1 MGTELPASFEAAWGR
16 GARPSKGPK
25 PGLSLKRIVHAAVD
39 VASAEGLSAVS
50 MSRIASE
57 LGAAPM
63 SLYRYLA
70 AKDELLALMVDAA
83 FETLPSAPVP
93 NEAWRAGL
101 SRWARE
107 HLGVLRR
114 YPWVVRIPITGP
126 PVTPNRVLW
135 FERGL
140 ACLGGTSLSENEKI
154 SVLLL
159 VNGFVR
165 NDALLTSDLRIAAG
179 ATGSAVEI
187 PSYGRLLSGL
197 VDPQRF
203 PALSGAIAA
212 GAFNGPDDPDAEF
225 NFGLGRILDGVTAL
239 LAKAALRDE

>member
-16 GARPSKGPK
+16 GVRPSKGPK

-39 VASAEGLSAVS
+39 VASAEGIASVS

-63 SLYRYLA
+63 SLYRYVA
-70 AKDELLALMVDAA
+70 AKDELLALMIDAA
-83 FETLPSAPVP
+83 FQKLPSAPVP
-93 NEAWRAGL
+93 GEGWRDGL

-114 YPWVVRIPITGP
+114 YPWIVRIPITGP
-126 PVTPNRVLW
+126 PITPNQVAW

-140 ACLGGTSLSENEKI
+140 TCLRETGLSEQQKI

-159 VNGFVR
+159 LNGFVR
-165 NDALLTSDLRIAAG
+165 NDALLTSDLMIAAATTG
-179 ATGSAVEI
+179 AAVEI
-187 PSYGRLLSGL
+187 PSYARLLSRL
-197 VDPQRF
+197 VDPQHF
-203 PALSGAIAA
+203 PSLTEAIAA
-212 GAFNGPDDPDAEF
+212 GAFEGPDDPDAEF
-225 NFGLGRILDGVTAL
+225 NFGLARILDGVAAL
-239 LAKAALRDE
+239 LQED

>member
-16 GARPSKGPK
+16 GVRPSKGPK
-25 PGLSLKRIVHAAVD
+25 PGLSLERIVHAAVD
-39 VASAEGLSAVS
+39 VASAEGLAAVS

-70 AKDELLALMVDAA
+70 AKDELLALMIDAA
-83 FETLPSAPVP
+83 FQTPPSAQVAD
-93 NEAWRAGL
+93 EEWRDGL

-114 YPWVVRIPITGP
+114 YPWIVRIPITGP
-126 PVTPNRVLW
+126 PITPNQVAW

-140 ACLGGTSLSENEKI
+140 TCLRETGLSEQQKI

-165 NDALLTSDLRIAAG
+165 NDALLTSDLKIAAG
-179 ATGSAVEI
+179 ATGAAVEI
-187 PSYGRLLSGL
+187 PSYARLLSRL

-203 PALSGAIAA
+203 PSLTEAIAA
-212 GAFNGPDDPDAEF
+212 RAFEGPDDPDAEF
-225 NFGLGRILDGVTAL
+225 NFGLARILDGV
-239 LAKAALRDE
+239 AALVKEG